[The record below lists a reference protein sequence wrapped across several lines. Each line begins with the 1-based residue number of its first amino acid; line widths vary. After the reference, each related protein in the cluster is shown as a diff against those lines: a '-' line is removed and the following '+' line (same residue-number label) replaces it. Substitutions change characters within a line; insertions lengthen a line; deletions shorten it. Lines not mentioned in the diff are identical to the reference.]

1 MMRFPMICKIFVK
14 KLEFDVLPLTKH
26 LEFVRIHTSNKF

>member
-1 MMRFPMICKIFVK
+1 MMILINRIIFVK

-26 LEFVRIHTSNKF
+26 LEFVRIQTSKTF